1 MVEQGQVQA
10 EQQGR
15 PRPQTQEPAQRQQ
28 QERGAQE
35 PREPVLHPQPLRAV
49 QLLEPEVLRKSG
61 PQASTTISKDMSRI
75 KAGRIRLRW
84 LTLIA
89 RLRSFM
95 AFLRSSL

>member
-1 MVEQGQVQA
+1 MVEQVQV

-15 PRPQTQEPAQRQQ
+15 PQTELAQRQQQQQ

-35 PREPVLHPQPLRAV
+35 PREPVLHPQRLRALL

-61 PQASTTISKDMSRI
+61 LQASTMISKDTSRI